1 MYGLIWLVFMC
12 IFLFVSL
19 HNEILSQRL
28 CQKPQLPWRHTGL
41 SVYKLDWTSEIWL
54 ILKKF
59 VKSHLAWKPC
69 SFSWLLN
76 SHLIINSAEDLDFS
90 ILNLPLGL
98 LVLPCVN
105 SYLLTCSQ
113 DYMPVWCLTPGFPN
127 QLCFWL
133 DSISVKLFS
142 TAYLLLMQRHSF
154 FFNRKHFI

>member
-1 MYGLIWLVFMC
+1 MYGLIWLVLCAYFSSYPSIMKFWHRDC
-12 IFLFVSL
+12 VRSL
-19 HNEILSQRL
+19 SYPEDT
-28 CQKPQLPWRHTGL
+28 TGL
-41 SVYKLDWTSEIWL
+41 SVYKLDWTSESWL

-59 VKSHLAWKPC
+59 VKKHLAWKPC
-69 SFSWLLN
+69 SFSWHLN

-98 LVLPCVN
+98 LVLPCLVLFTD
-105 SYLLTCSQ
+105 LLSRLHANLML
-113 DYMPVWCLTPGFPN
+113 DPRFPS

-154 FFNRKHFI
+154 F

>member
-1 MYGLIWLVFMC
+1 MKFCHRDCVR
-12 IFLFVSL
+12 SL
-19 HNEILSQRL
+19 SYPEDT
-28 CQKPQLPWRHTGL
+28 TGL
-41 SVYKLDWTSEIWL
+41 SVYKLDWTSESWL
-54 ILKKF
+54 ILKKIF
-59 VKSHLAWKPC
+59 KSHLAWKPC
-69 SFSWLLN
+69 SFSWHLN

-98 LVLPCVN
+98 LVLPYVN

-142 TAYLLLMQRHSF
+142 TAYLLLTQRHSF
-154 FFNRKHFI
+154 FFLIGNILFKIL